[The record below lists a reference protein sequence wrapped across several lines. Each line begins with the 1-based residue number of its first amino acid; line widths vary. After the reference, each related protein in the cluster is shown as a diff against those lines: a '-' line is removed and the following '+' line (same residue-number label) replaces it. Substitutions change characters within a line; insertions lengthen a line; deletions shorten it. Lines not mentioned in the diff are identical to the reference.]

1 MLAGLARKDP
11 ATAGVIEPV
20 RERLREHASRSQVSL
35 SFVGQY
41 NAGKSTIVSA
51 LTGRS
56 DIPISAD
63 ITTDRCTPYEWLGL
77 RLVDTPGLYTERPD
91 HDRITNDE
99 IERSDLLAFCLTNEL
114 FDHITLSNF
123 RKLAHEKLYASKML
137 LVVNK
142 LFAEAGDV
150 DERLQKYRAN
160 LDQMLGTAE
169 LRKIPKVFIDAQL
182 YRSALER
189 GSEQLSEM
197 SRFGDLVG
205 ALNKLSD
212 ERGLLARAD
221 TPFRVVLGGVNEA
234 ILALSGGDDTDKTAI
249 HLFNRFLN
257 AVGLSRGALRRE
269 FTMTAGKAARV
280 VEEEGETLLAAVN
293 GVTLEQF
300 PVVERACHERIR
312 QRLDQTRESLQGM
325 ILAVGLR
332 LQSDAKDIEA
342 LPLFT
347 SFAARIDASANIA
360 AANVE
365 IKGMPRL
372 SSQMAVLQNIAF
384 ALSGMFSAKKGALKG
399 VPRAATP
406 PGLGG
411 HPAVSGVLDAA
422 DAGIDVGAAGAHL
435 PHAASYLDHTIRHT
449 IQHLNDKFHW
459 HLSADGAL
467 HATHRMNDIMSVVGP
482 ALAVVSAGVSVYG
495 MVEEK
500 KATEALGK
508 LRIELQ
514 ENVADAAEKARA
526 SFETLG
532 TEIDASVVC
541 PLENDIRSRRDEAEL
556 AIESGNSLV
565 GELRDLRNRLETN
578 LREIASVP
586 G

>member
-1 MLAGLARKDP
+1 VLDGLVRKDP
-11 ATAGVIEPV
+11 AAAGVIEPV
-20 RERLREHASRSQVSL
+20 RERLREHARRSQVSL
-35 SFVGQY
+35 ALVGQY

-56 DIPISAD
+56 DIRISAD
-63 ITTDRCTPYEWLGL
+63 IATDECTPYEWLGL

-91 HDRITNDE
+91 HDRITNEE

-114 FDHITLSNF
+114 FDHITLSSF
-123 RKLAHEKLYASKML
+123 RELAHEKLYASKML

-150 DERLQKYRAN
+150 DERVSKYRAN

-169 LRKIPKVFIDAQL
+169 LRQIPKVFLDAQL
-182 YRSALER
+182 YRNGLER
-189 GSEQLSEM
+189 GSEQLRAM
-197 SRFGDLVG
+197 SRFGELVG

-212 ERGLLARAD
+212 ERGLLSRAD
-221 TPFRVVLGGVNEA
+221 TPFRIVLGGVNEA

-257 AVGLSRGALRRE
+257 AVGLSRSALRRE
-269 FTMTAGKAARV
+269 FTMAADEAARV
-280 VEEEGETLLAAVN
+280 VQEEGETLLAAVN
-293 GVTLEQF
+293 GMALEQF
-300 PVVERACHERIR
+300 PVIERACHERIR

-347 SFAARIDASANIA
+347 SFAARIDVSANIA

-372 SSQMAVLQNIAF
+372 RSQLPVLQNIAF

-399 VPRAATP
+399 VPQAATQ

-411 HPAVSGVLDAA
+411 HRAVSGVLDAA
-422 DAGIDVGAAGAHL
+422 DSGIDVGAAGAHL
-435 PHAASYLDHTIRHT
+435 PHAASYLDDTIQHT

-482 ALAVVSAGVSVYG
+482 ALALVSAGVSVYG

-508 LRIELQ
+508 LRIQLQ
-514 ENVADAAEKARA
+514 ENVAEAGEKARG

-532 TEIDASVVC
+532 AEIDSNVFR
-541 PLENDIRSRRDEAEL
+541 PLENDIRSRRDEAEH

-565 GELRDLRNRLETN
+565 GELRELRNRLETN
-578 LREIASVP
+578 LREIASVA

>member
-1 MLAGLARKDP
+1 MLAGLVLRDQA
-11 ATAGVIEPV
+11 AAGIIEPV
-20 RERLREHASRSQVSL
+20 RERLGEHASRSQVSL
-35 SFVGQY
+35 ALVGQY

-56 DIPISAD
+56 DIRISAD
-63 ITTDRCTPYEWLGL
+63 IATDRCTPYEWLGL

-114 FDHITLSNF
+114 FDHITLGNF
-123 RKLAHEKLYASKML
+123 RELAQEKLYASKML

-142 LFAEAGDV
+142 LFAEAGEV
-150 DERLQKYRAN
+150 DERLRKYRAN
-160 LDQMLGTAE
+160 LDEMLGAAE

-182 YRSALER
+182 YRNALER
-189 GSEQLSEM
+189 GSEQLREM
-197 SRFGDLVG
+197 SRFGELIG

-221 TPFRVVLGGVNEA
+221 TPFRIVLGGVNEA
-234 ILALSGGDDTDKTAI
+234 ILALSGGDETDKAAI

-257 AVGLSRGALRRE
+257 AVGLSRGALQRE
-269 FTMTAGKAARV
+269 FTRTADEAARAV
-280 VEEEGETLLAAVN
+280 LEEGETLLAAVT
-293 GVTLEQF
+293 GTALEQF
-300 PVVERACHERIR
+300 AAVERACHERIR
-312 QRLDQTRESLQGM
+312 QRLDQIRESLQGM

-347 SFAARIDASANIA
+347 SFAARINASANIA
-360 AANVE
+360 AGNVE

-372 SSQMAVLQNIAF
+372 HSQLPVLQNIAY

-406 PGLGG
+406 SGLGG
-411 HPAVSGVLDAA
+411 HTTVSGVLDAA
-422 DAGIDVGAAGAHL
+422 DSGVDLGTAGSHL
-435 PHAASYLDHTIRHT
+435 PHAASYLDDTIQRT

-482 ALAVVSAGVSVYG
+482 ALAGVSVAVSVYG
-495 MVEEK
+495 MVAEK

-508 LRIELQ
+508 LRMQLQ
-514 ENVADAAEKARA
+514 ENVADAGEKARA
-526 SFETLG
+526 SFATLG
-532 TEIDASVVC
+532 SEIDSSVFRS
-541 PLENDIRSRRDEAEL
+541 LENNIRSRRDDAEH

-578 LREIASVP
+578 LREIASVA